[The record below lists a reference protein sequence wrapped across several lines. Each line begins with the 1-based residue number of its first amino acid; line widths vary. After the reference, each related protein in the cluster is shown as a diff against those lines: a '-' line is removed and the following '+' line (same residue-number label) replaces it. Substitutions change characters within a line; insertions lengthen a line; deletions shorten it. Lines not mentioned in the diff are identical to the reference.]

1 MPRIPPPEPTDRR
14 RGARTVTG
22 TVREIAGRLVLD
34 DQGVRWALRGDV
46 RALVAGTTATV
57 TGRPTG
63 EVDDTCG
70 DAILRVRSSDA
81 G

>member
-1 MPRIPPPEPTDRR
+1 MSRTPPREPTDRR
-14 RGARTVTG
+14 RARTVTG

-34 DQGVRWALRGDV
+34 DHGVRWALRGDV
-46 RALVAGTTATV
+46 RALVPDTTATV

-70 DAILRVRSSDA
+70 DAILRVTASDA